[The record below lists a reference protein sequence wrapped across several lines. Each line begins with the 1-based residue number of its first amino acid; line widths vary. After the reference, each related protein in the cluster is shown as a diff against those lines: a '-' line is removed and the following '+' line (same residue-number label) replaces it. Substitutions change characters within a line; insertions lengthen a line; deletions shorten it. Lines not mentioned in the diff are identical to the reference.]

1 MLRQGFSL
9 KAGIVGGAGYTAGE
23 LVRILLGHP
32 AAVIEWIHSSSNVGN
47 LVSDVHADL
56 MGDTELAFTNNMDFN
71 SVDVVFLCMGHGKSV
86 SFMTEHQLPDE
97 VKVIDLSNDFRLKRS
112 DHEFIY
118 GLPEAN
124 RSAIASCRYLANPGC
139 FATSIQMAVL
149 PLAAGKLLKEIHVH
163 AITGSTGA
171 GQAPSGTTHFSWRN
185 GNVSTYKAFGHQ
197 HLGEISETLHQ
208 LMPAFEGALYFV
220 PMRGNFSRG
229 ILASVY
235 LDCELN
241 EEEAIGMYE
250 EFYRSHPF
258 VTISRKPV
266 DVKQVVNT
274 NKCLLNLK
282 KYGGK
287 LHIVSVIDNLTKG
300 ASGQAVQNMN
310 LMFGLDESEGLR
322 LKPVAF

>member
-1 MLRQGFSL
+1 MI

-23 LVRILLGHP
+23 LMRILLGHP
-32 AAVIEWIHSSSNVGN
+32 GATVEWIHSSSNAGN
-47 LVSDVHADL
+47 LVADVHSDL
-56 MGDTELAFTNNMDFN
+56 LGDTALTFTDVMDFN
-71 SVDVVFLCMGHGKSV
+71 SVNVVFLCMGHGKSV
-86 SFMTEHQLPDE
+86 SFMEQYQLPE
-97 VKVIDLSNDFRLKRS
+97 IVKVIDLSNDFRLSRS

-118 GLPEAN
+118 GLPEVN
-124 RSAIASCRYLANPGC
+124 RSSIVSCRFLANPGC

-149 PLAAGKLLKEIHVH
+149 PLAAGNLLKEIHVH

-185 GNVSTYKAFGHQ
+185 GNVSTYKSFEHQ
-197 HLGEISETLHQ
+197 HLGEINETLHE
-208 LMPAFEGALYFV
+208 LMPVFEGPLNFV

-235 LDCELN
+235 LECDLN
-241 EEEAIGMYE
+241 ESEAIRMYE
-250 EFYRSHPF
+250 EFYRDHPF
-258 VTISRKPV
+258 VTISRKPI